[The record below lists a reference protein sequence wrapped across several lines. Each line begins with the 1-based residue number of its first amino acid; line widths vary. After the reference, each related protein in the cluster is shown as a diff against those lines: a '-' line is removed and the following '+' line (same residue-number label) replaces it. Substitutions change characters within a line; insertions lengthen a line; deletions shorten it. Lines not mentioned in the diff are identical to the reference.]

1 MLNLVSDAESQG
13 SSETYFQDQ
22 PVLMKL
28 EFLSERIACFS
39 VGSRKHILPRERGK
53 GVFQVP
59 AFLLP
64 SLSVLSQ
71 QV

>member
-1 MLNLVSDAESQG
+1 MRWDLLDRLWSYMLNLVSDAESQG

-39 VGSRKHILPRERGK
+39 VGSRKHILPREE
-53 GVFQVP
+53 
-59 AFLLP
+59 FLRELAC
-64 SLSVLSQ
+64 
-71 QV
+71 